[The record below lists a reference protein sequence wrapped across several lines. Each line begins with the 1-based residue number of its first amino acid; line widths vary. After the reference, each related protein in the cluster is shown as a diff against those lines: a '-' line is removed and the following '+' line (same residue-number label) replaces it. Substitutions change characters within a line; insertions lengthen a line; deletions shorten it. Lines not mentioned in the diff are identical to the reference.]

1 MINVIIVG
9 GNATVD
15 PTTNTT
21 ASGKKVARF
30 RLAVNNPLNEKEVL
44 YIDVDTWEKQADFV
58 EKYVKKGS
66 ALCVVGR
73 LKMDEFTGKDGQKR
87 SKYTIITERLNFVGG
102 GKKADTA
109 SNNTSSSDDGDVV
122 KEVIDDEAFA
132 NTAAKAMAKLRASA
146 SASKTNAAAIN
157 STEDF

>member
-73 LKMDEFTGKDGQKR
+73 LKMDEFTGKDGVKK
-87 SKYTIITERLNFVGG
+87 SKYTIITERLNFIGG
-102 GKKADTA
+102 GKKKEDAAVDNDTG
-109 SNNTSSSDDGDVV
+109 T
-122 KEVIDDEAFA
+122 EVIDDAEFA
-132 NTAAKAMAKLRASA
+132 ATAAKAMAKLKAKATPPAS
-146 SASKTNAAAIN
+146 ND
-157 STEDF
+157 EF

>member
-73 LKMDEFTGKDGQKR
+73 LKMDEFTGKDGVKK
-87 SKYTIITERLNFVGG
+87 SKYTVITERLNFIGG
-102 GKKADTA
+102 GKKKEDAVVDNDTG
-109 SNNTSSSDDGDVV
+109 T
-122 KEVIDDEAFA
+122 EVIDDAEFA
-132 NTAAKAMAKLRASA
+132 ATAAKAMAKLKAKVTPPPASGD
-146 SASKTNAAAIN
+146 
-157 STEDF
+157 EF

>member
-30 RLAVNNPLNEKEVL
+30 RLAVNNPLNDKEVL

-73 LKMDEFTGKDGQKR
+73 LKMDEFTGKDGVKK
-87 SKYTIITERLNFVGG
+87 SKYTIITERLNFIGG
-102 GKKADTA
+102 GKKKEDAVDNDTG
-109 SNNTSSSDDGDVV
+109 T
-122 KEVIDDEAFA
+122 EVIDDAEFA
-132 NTAAKAMAKLRASA
+132 ATAAKAMAKLKAKAAPPAS
-146 SASKTNAAAIN
+146 ND
-157 STEDF
+157 EF

>member
-87 SKYTIITERLNFVGG
+87 SKYTIITERLNFMGG
-102 GKKADTA
+102 GKKKDDV
-109 SNNTSSSDDGDVV
+109 SSDSSDDTGT
-122 KEVIDDEAFA
+122 ETIDDAAFA
-132 NTAAKAMAKLRASA
+132 ATAAKAMAKLKAKSNPA
-146 SASKTNAAAIN
+146 PKPND
-157 STEDF
+157 EEF

>member
-44 YIDVDTWEKQADFV
+44 YIDVDTWEKQAEFV
-58 EKYVKKGS
+58 QKYVKKGNS
-66 ALCVVGR
+66 LSVVGR
-73 LKMDEFTGKDGQKR
+73 LKSREYTANDGTKR
-87 SKYTIITERLNFVGG
+87 TAFSVVCERINFIG
-102 GKKADTA
+102 GKKKSD
-109 SNNTSSSDDGDVV
+109 SVNTVTNMSSTDDNTEVV
-122 KEVIDDEAFA
+122 KEVIDDAAFA
-132 NTAAKAMAKLRASA
+132 ATAAKAMAKLKANKPA
-146 SASKTNAAAIN
+146 TTATTAD
-157 STEDF
+157 EEF

>member
-73 LKMDEFTGKDGQKR
+73 LKMDEFTGKDGTKR
-87 SKYTIITERLNFVGG
+87 SKYTVITERLNFVGG
-102 GKKADTA
+102 GKKKDDVAADNDTG
-109 SNNTSSSDDGDVV
+109 T
-122 KEVIDDEAFA
+122 EVIDDEAFA
-132 NTAAKAMAKLRASA
+132 STAAKAMAKIRASA
-146 SASKTNAAAIN
+146 SASKTNTAAS